1 MFSFYQDTSMALP
14 LGDEDRTMSS
24 SLEDHKDSR
33 VLQTSEE
40 TKARIT
46 DLNEKLI
53 QQGEDVFFKE
63 LPVEVLLLTERIKV
77 DNGWMDNQ

>member
-1 MFSFYQDTSMALP
+1 
-14 LGDEDRTMSS
+14 MSS